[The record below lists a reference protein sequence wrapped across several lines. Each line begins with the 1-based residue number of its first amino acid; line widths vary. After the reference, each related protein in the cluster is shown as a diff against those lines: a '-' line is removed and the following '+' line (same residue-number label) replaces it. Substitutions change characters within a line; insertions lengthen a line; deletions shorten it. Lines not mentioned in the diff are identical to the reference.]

1 MIAILL
7 APVYLLANYYL
18 LRRVMG
24 WVKAWF
30 PFFRT
35 ARHWALPVAVQAFL
49 ACSIVIAFFL
59 PEGRARRVM
68 KLIGNYWLGVLLD
81 VCSRSSRRTCCGCCW
96 GTCCRSSTF
105 SSRHRCTAS
114 RAVCARWSF

>member
-18 LRRVMG
+18 LRRTMG

-35 ARHWALPVAVQAFL
+35 VRHWVLPVAVQVFL

-59 PEGRARRVM
+59 PEGRARLRITLSALHTIEQVQT
-68 KLIGNYWLGVLLD
+68 LVEATARARDLLAYEQ
-81 VCSRSSRRTCCGCCW
+81 SLN
-96 GTCCRSSTF
+96 
-105 SSRHRCTAS
+105 TAG
-114 RAVCARWSF
+114 A

>member
-1 MIAILL
+1 MDRNGSEGSKEKQLPRCMIAILL

-18 LRRVMG
+18 LRRTMG

-30 PFFRT
+30 PFFRSV
-35 ARHWALPVAVQAFL
+35 RHWALPVAVQVFL

-68 KLIGNYWLGVLLD
+68 KLIGNYWLGVLL
-81 VCSRSSRRTCCGCCW
+81 
-96 GTCCRSSTF
+96 
-105 SSRHRCTAS
+105 
-114 RAVCARWSF
+114 

>member
-68 KLIGNYWLGVLLD
+68 KLIG
-81 VCSRSSRRTCCGCCW
+81 
-96 GTCCRSSTF
+96 RSSTF
-105 SSRHRCTAS
+105 SLQRRCTAS
-114 RAVCARWSF
+114 RAVCVRWSF

>member
-59 PEGRARRVM
+59 PEGRARR
-68 KLIGNYWLGVLLD
+68 I
-81 VCSRSSRRTCCGCCW
+81 
-96 GTCCRSSTF
+96 
-105 SSRHRCTAS
+105 AS
-114 RAVCARWSF
+114 WWYEMLSLNHNAKIRNR

>member
-59 PEGRARRVM
+59 PEGRAQGPLSRLRKRTPLPLSYVCD
-68 KLIGNYWLGVLLD
+68 YWLPR
-81 VCSRSSRRTCCGCCW
+81 RSQRAWDYRLHD
-96 GTCCRSSTF
+96 RSGN
-105 SSRHRCTAS
+105 H
-114 RAVCARWSF
+114 